1 MTSQTTDAGLQAD
14 ADTILLDI
22 VDLRRRLHRCPEIGL
37 QLPRSQAI
45 LVEALQGLG
54 LESRLGRTT
63 TSVTAIIEGTG
74 KPDPLDARAADRTIV
89 LRADMDGLPLTE
101 ETDLEFA
108 SETPGAMHA
117 CGHDTHVAMLI
128 GGAQLL
134 LARRDQFSGRV
145 VLMFQPGEEGYH
157 GARYMIE
164 EGLLDGIE
172 GRPGSA
178 AFALHIS
185 TRYQSGTLNLR
196 HGPLLAAA
204 DRLIITVQG
213 RGGHASA
220 PHLAIDP
227 ITVAAE
233 LILAVQVMVT
243 RTVDPFDPAVITI
256 ARVSSGTTN
265 NIIPETAEI
274 EGTMRTLSE
283 VARTAVKD
291 RIRQVAAG
299 IGAAHGAAI
308 EVQIDPGFPVTVND
322 RAITDLVR
330 SVSAELAG
338 PAATREMT
346 APIMG
351 AEDFSYVLQRVPG
364 MMAFLGARPAGLDE
378 ATSPMNHSNRV
389 IFDESA
395 MALGA
400 ATYAAVVLR
409 HLGTG

>member
-1 MTSQTTDAGLQAD
+1 MTSQTTDEGLRAD
-14 ADTILLDI
+14 ADAILPDI

-74 KPDPLDARAADRTIV
+74 KPDPADARAADRTIV

-108 SETPGAMHA
+108 SETPGSMHA
-117 CGHDTHVAMLI
+117 CGHDTHVAMLV
-128 GGAQLL
+128 GGARLL

-185 TRYQSGTLNLR
+185 TRYETGTLNLR

-204 DRLIITVQG
+204 DRLLITVLG
-213 RGGHASA
+213 RGGHASS

-233 LILAVQVMVT
+233 LILALQVMVT
-243 RTVDPFDPAVITI
+243 RTVDPFDPAIITI
-256 ARVSSGTTN
+256 ARVTSGTTN

-283 VARTAVKD
+283 VVRTSVKE

-299 IGAAHGAAI
+299 IGAAHGATI
-308 EVQIDPGFPVTVND
+308 EVQVDPGFPVTVND

-330 SVSAELAG
+330 SVSAGLAG

-389 IFDESA
+389 VFDESA

-400 ATYAAVVLR
+400 ATYAAVALR
-409 HLGTG
+409 HLTGG